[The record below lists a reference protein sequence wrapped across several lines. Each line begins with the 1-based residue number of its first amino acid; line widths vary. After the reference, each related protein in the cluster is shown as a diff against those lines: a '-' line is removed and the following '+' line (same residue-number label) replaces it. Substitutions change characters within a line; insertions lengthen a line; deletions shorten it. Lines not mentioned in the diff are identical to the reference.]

1 MKKIFCYYF
10 PNWHIDK
17 RNEKWHGK
25 NWTEWEVT
33 KYAVPRFDGHIQP
46 RKPLWGYID
55 ESKPEV
61 MAEKIDIACEY
72 GIDGFIFDWY
82 WLNEGIYRE
91 KCIENG
97 FLKAE
102 NCNKLQFGIMLC
114 NHNAIQAHP
123 GSKAFPSP
131 VLEECVIRNERFSEL
146 SKYCIEH
153 YFNREN
159 YMCINGKI
167 FFAVF
172 NICKFADDLGGVEKA
187 GEVICNFRK
196 ECIEKTGKDLY
207 FCAVDPQA
215 EMLLEKYGITVD
227 EAEKI
232 LTIDVWTTHQNPGMD
247 RQGTFPV
254 IDYKKWIDT
263 FPETY
268 LEKTEKYNKPY
279 NPCVAPGWDC
289 SPRTVASDAYED
301 VGYPFCHIAVNSTPE
316 NFEISLKNAK
326 EFMKS
331 ENSNADFMVVSSWN
345 EWTEGG
351 YLEPDEQDGYKKL
364 EAIKKV
370 FTEKK

>member
-159 YMCINGKI
+159 YMCIMEKFSLRCLIYVNLQMTL
-167 FFAVF
+167 AVL
-172 NICKFADDLGGVEKA
+172 K
-187 GEVICNFRK
+187 
-196 ECIEKTGKDLY
+196 
-207 FCAVDPQA
+207 
-215 EMLLEKYGITVD
+215 
-227 EAEKI
+227 
-232 LTIDVWTTHQNPGMD
+232 
-247 RQGTFPV
+247 RQ
-254 IDYKKWIDT
+254 
-263 FPETY
+263 E
-268 LEKTEKYNKPY
+268 
-279 NPCVAPGWDC
+279 
-289 SPRTVASDAYED
+289 R
-301 VGYPFCHIAVNSTPE
+301 
-316 NFEISLKNAK
+316 
-326 EFMKS
+326 
-331 ENSNADFMVVSSWN
+331 
-345 EWTEGG
+345 
-351 YLEPDEQDGYKKL
+351 
-364 EAIKKV
+364 
-370 FTEKK
+370 